1 MTWPTNPF
9 YGDVTKDANGNYY
22 VYYDNRWYRNVSLS
36 PLTQPTLSVDDIV
49 LADQYSIGLDWSE
62 PRYVKYIKFK
72 TPIGILTFDDEE
84 ELTLTKKNHKKIKAK
99 DLHKLGFKKEVELG
113 NSDEKGYHYYTYEI
127 SNKCLLISCANDEKI
142 NGGYMIEFY
151 EIPGAKIYK
160 LKHLKK
166 LLKILKAI
174 SKNE

>member
-1 MTWPTNPF
+1 MVDNIGEDVMTWPTNPF

-36 PLTQPTLSVDDIV
+36 PLTQPTLSIDDIV
-49 LADQYSIGLDWSE
+49 LAEQYSIGLDWSE

-99 DLHKLGFKKEVELG
+99 NLYVGDYIEY
-113 NSDEKGYHYYTYEI
+113 KGQVI
-127 SNKCLLISCANDEKI
+127 GIMEKI
-142 NGGYMIEFY
+142 
-151 EIPGAKIYK
+151 K
-160 LKHLKK
+160 
-166 LLKILKAI
+166 
-174 SKNE
+174 